1 MRWLDGTTDSMDM
14 NLGKPWEMVRNR
26 EAWRAADHGIA
37 ESDTAWRWSN
47 NNGRKKSRFMVEG
60 LSEI

>member
-1 MRWLDGTTDSMDM
+1 MDM

>member
-1 MRWLDGTTDSMDM
+1 MNM

-37 ESDTAWRWSN
+37 ELDTAWRWSN